1 MAEVLVE
8 GIFMGAN
15 IKSST
20 FEGNTKNSLLI
31 DIYQPTSKSS
41 EKMVQLKTSD
51 VGLYQNVINDYAMG
65 SIVKA
70 NASINAYQNKAYFN
84 LVNFVDVV

>member
-1 MAEVLVE
+1 MAQVIVE

-15 IKSST
+15 IKTST

-31 DIYQPTSKSS
+31 DIYQPNSKAS

-51 VGLYQNVINDYAMG
+51 VGMYQSLMNDFTMG

-70 NASINAYQNKAYFN
+70 NANINAYQNKAYFN
-84 LVNFVDVV
+84 LVEFID